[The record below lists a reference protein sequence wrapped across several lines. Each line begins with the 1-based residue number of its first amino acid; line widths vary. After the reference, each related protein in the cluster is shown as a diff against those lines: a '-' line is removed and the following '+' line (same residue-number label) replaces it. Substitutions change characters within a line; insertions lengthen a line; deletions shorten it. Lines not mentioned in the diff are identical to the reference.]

1 MQKKGFIIF
10 VGQVSLSGL
19 LRERRRR
26 RSCAAG
32 PSRRRWL
39 AMAAMES
46 HHYIAVGEQHKR
58 AKENLVKR

>member
-39 AMAAMES
+39 EMES